1 MRNIKIGNNGESFT
15 KLCLQCIFFFL
26 DKTSV
31 SISSD
36 QYDTTYYIE
45 EDVEIKAHFEKS
57 LAVRTVN
64 WKRETDTGSHDIDTT
79 LPKYRGTLNNTSEQ
93 RHVLKIWSCEKSDA
107 GTYFLQVSCADR
119 PKIRSNKIH
128 LQVLKGNSF
137 KVFSDLDLL

>member
-1 MRNIKIGNNGESFT
+1 MHI
-15 KLCLQCIFFFL
+15 FFL

-93 RHVLKIWSCEKSDA
+93 RHVLKISNCDKSDA

-119 PKIRSNKIH
+119 PEIRSNKIH